1 MNGIIAEL
9 ELQTSLKVGLGLQG
23 EDLGRPMETDPSN
36 YSYLSA
42 LGMMKQGPE
51 YIEQLLTFWQEVEFI
66 SLDNFISFKDT
77 NMASYFNKVI
87 ILCFYFCMPFPL
99 LFFLESSRNCL

>member
-1 MNGIIAEL
+1 M

-51 YIEQLLTFWQEVEFI
+51 YIEQLLTLWQDVEFI

-87 ILCFYFCMPFPL
+87 ILCF
-99 LFFLESSRNCL
+99 LFLFSLSFTISLESSRNRL